1 MKKAKKYFS
10 GDLYE
15 DGDYNWYTILDAI
28 KKAQK
33 DAYNQALSDA
43 RNHDKVDVYYDENVG
58 YCISQQSIL
67 KLKK

>member
-1 MKKAKKYFS
+1 M
-10 GDLYE
+10 YE

-33 DAYNQALSDA
+33 DAYNQALEDA
-43 RNHDKVDVYYDENVG
+43 CNHDKVDVYYDENVG
-58 YCISQQSIL
+58 YCSTRQSIL